1 MSDIKKLFELDRIAR
16 RDAEKYPKKREVY
29 DFLLNEEGKHFTGLV
44 GPRGVGK
51 TVVLKQLAQNIED
64 SFYLSLDTADVPDL
78 FEMIKDLSQ
87 QYKLK
92 VFLLDEIH
100 FHKGYERELKII
112 YDFLDVRIIF
122 SSSVSLSLYESAYDL
137 SRRVLL
143 KNIYPFSFR
152 EYIYFKE
159 DVELP
164 KLTIQDIVNRQYS
177 AAHLRVEYL
186 FPRYIQG
193 GLFPFSFNE
202 PDVLPMLKNVIAKI
216 INQDI
221 PAVKTLNTEEL
232 ALIEKVIRFIGK
244 SGVDGI
250 SYSSVSKN
258 VGITKYKAENYIHLL
273 EKAFVLNVIFPA
285 GTNVLKEPKVLMF
298 LPYRLLYREKDQ
310 AMGGLREDFF
320 AEVLT
325 SGGVPFKYLKPPG
338 GPKPPTFYW
347 RLKRAI

>member
-310 AMGGLREDFF
+310 AMGGLREDFP
-320 AEVLT
+320 LRRRH
-325 SGGVPFKYLKPPG
+325 
-338 GPKPPTFYW
+338 PTC
-347 RLKRAI
+347 RTRSTARRSPA